1 MSDENAIRDI
11 ANKYFDAL
19 YNGDADLFATIFHP
33 AATLYSFADA
43 APVIMN
49 VEDYLTIVRGRASP
63 ASRNDPRQ
71 DEIILLEVPTPTTA
85 HLRVREIF
93 LPKLFTDEL
102 TLVKTPDGWKIVAKV
117 WHYTLI
123 DNKK

>member
-11 ANKYFDAL
+11 ATKYFDAL
-19 YNGDADLFATIFHP
+19 YNGDADLFAVIFHP
-33 AATLYSFADA
+33 AAMLYCYADA
-43 APVIMN
+43 ASVVMN

-63 ASRNDPRQ
+63 ASRNDPRR
-71 DEIILLEVPTPTTA
+71 DEIVLVEVPTPTTA

-93 LPKLFTDEL
+93 LPKQFTDEL
-102 TLVKTPDGWKIVAKV
+102 TLAKTPDGWRIVSKV

-123 DNKK
+123 ENK

>member
-33 AATLYSFADA
+33 AATLYSFADT
-43 APVIMN
+43 APVIIN
-49 VEDYLTIVRGRASP
+49 VDDYLAIVRGRASP

-85 HLRVREIF
+85 HLRVREVF
-93 LPKLFTDEL
+93 LPKQFTDEL

-123 DNKK
+123 ENN

>member
-1 MSDENAIRDI
+1 MSNENAIRDI

-33 AATLYSFADA
+33 AATLYCFADA
-43 APVIMN
+43 VPVIMD
-49 VEDYLTIVRGRASP
+49 VDDYLAIVRGRASP
-63 ASRNDPRQ
+63 ASRSELRQ
-71 DEIILLEVPTPTTA
+71 DEIVSVEVPTPTTA

-93 LPKLFTDEL
+93 RPKQFTDEL
-102 TLVKTPDGWKIVAKV
+102 TLAKAPDGWKIVSKV

-123 DNKK
+123 EN

>member
-19 YNGDADLFATIFHP
+19 YHGDADLFTTIFHS
-33 AATLYSFADA
+33 AATPYCFADA
-43 APVIMN
+43 APVIIN
-49 VEDYLTIVRGRASP
+49 VDDYLAIVRGRASP

-85 HLRVREIF
+85 HLRVREVF
-93 LPKLFTDEL
+93 LPKQFTDEL

-123 DNKK
+123 ENK